1 MLCLWPLL
9 TEGGSSAV
17 TPASDDTQQQ
27 ADGAAAADSRIT
39 SQAAISP
46 GGSDREKSP
55 SVISNITETNQN
67 AAGAPGGG
75 ANAAADAMSENAD
88 NIDELSTDDEEVGP
102 VNLVEIYNTNLVLI
116 LIQVLYCHVLNV
128 TRGTRNLSRIRST
141 WAKQKNI
148 AIAILVKSVYI
159 MICAWQLFQKR
170 RRKSRFS
177 RPVKP
182 TVNLVVTKPSVRNRC
197 FSNLFC
203 HTLLLFQIIVYP
215 WFFVYC
221 CYCPILTL
229 LFSGW
234 FVFIFI
240 PWLWFP
246 PIAIA
251 NLIPIIPSHYILI
264 WA

>member
-88 NIDELSTDDEEVGP
+88 NNDELSTDDEEVGP

-141 WAKQKNI
+141 WAKLKNI
-148 AIAILVKSVYI
+148 AIGHACQ
-159 MICAWQLFQKR
+159 ICLHNDMCLTTISEKKEKKQVQ
-170 RRKSRFS
+170 
-177 RPVKP
+177 
-182 TVNLVVTKPSVRNRC
+182 PSCETYSEPGRHETQC
-197 FSNLFC
+197 TES
-203 HTLLLFQIIVYP
+203 LL
-215 WFFVYC
+215 
-221 CYCPILTL
+221 
-229 LFSGW
+229 
-234 FVFIFI
+234 
-240 PWLWFP
+240 
-246 PIAIA
+246 
-251 NLIPIIPSHYILI
+251 
-264 WA
+264 